1 MRHYLNIFI
10 LSIIFIQL
18 IYIFFNHSELFSE
31 KIDSIISHEGHMYI
45 KFISRLLIIII
56 ITCVYYFIIFINKK
70 YNVNKLI
77 LFIFIILT
85 FMIIIEYKLSTNKYL
100 SNIENSI
107 EDALNKSTTGDFILF
122 RSYHTYDIPALFF
135 SRYLNSLSSQVF
147 FTHVGIIIKKDGV
160 PYIME
165 SAEDYHNCEIN
176 NKYKN
181 GFVFHK
187 AYDRINDY
195 SGRVYL
201 CRNNLEKFIDN
212 EKINNFINKYKNIK
226 YLENNI
232 ACIKLITTFLYDCNI
247 LKYNY
252 SFLRLYSL
260 ISDDI
265 YKITY
270 ESLENIKIK
279 NDFFYKNNKI

>member
-1 MRHYLNIFI
+1 M
-10 LSIIFIQL
+10 
-18 IYIFFNHSELFSE
+18 
-31 KIDSIISHEGHMYI
+31 
-45 KFISRLLIIII
+45 
-56 ITCVYYFIIFINKK
+56 
-70 YNVNKLI
+70 
-77 LFIFIILT
+77 
-85 FMIIIEYKLSTNKYL
+85 EYKLSTNKYF

-107 EDALNKSTTGDFILF
+107 EDALNKSTNGDFILF
-122 RSYHTYDIPALFF
+122 RSYHTYDIPALFVYRF
-135 SRYLNSLSSQVF
+135 LHPLSSEIF
-147 FTHVGIIIKKDGV
+147 FGHTGIIIKKDGV

-165 SAEDYHNCEIN
+165 CADDYHNCEIN

-187 AYDRINDY
+187 AYDRIKDY

-201 CRNNLEKFIDN
+201 CRNNLENFIDN
-212 EKINNFINKYKNIK
+212 DKINNFINKYKHINFV
-226 YLENNI
+226 ENNI
-232 ACIKLITTFLYDCNI
+232 GCVKLIIQFLYDCNI

-252 SFLRLYSL
+252 PILTPYSL

-265 YKITY
+265 YKIKY